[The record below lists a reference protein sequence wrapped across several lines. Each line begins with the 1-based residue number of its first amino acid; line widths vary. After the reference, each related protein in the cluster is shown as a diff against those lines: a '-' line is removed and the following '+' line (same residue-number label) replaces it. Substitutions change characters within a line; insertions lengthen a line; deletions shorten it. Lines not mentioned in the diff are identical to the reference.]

1 MSFIRPF
8 MGYAGVDS
16 KTASKRNR
24 PHSASPPIR
33 NTETKVR
40 NEAGEYEELFLR
52 WNHSPRIDRRNEVQ
66 MLYGHDVSLESLR
79 NGPSRES
86 RRMPETRVKSAKDLR
101 QEAIDLFRLYDK
113 DGSDSLDLVEFKKL
127 LRDAGLG
134 GDMLFRQ
141 FSEYVKRDFNTI
153 DTDGNHNVDLEEF
166 VAYYLHVNMYRLA
179 TTAGRGQRG
188 STGKSRPKT
197 SAQRKMEILRA
208 HVHTDFAYTPAAS
221 KICWL
226 RKTLQAQTK
235 HLAAASG
242 SGAKIMSLDE
252 ACHLGSVPAARSCIE
267 DRGETICFGGVPPIV
282 RATLNSH
289 FDLVA

>member
-8 MGYAGVDS
+8 MGFAGVDS

-86 RRMPETRVKSAKDLR
+86 RRIPETRVKSAKDLR

-153 DTDGNHNVDLEEF
+153 DTDGNHSVDLEEF

-179 TTAGRGQRG
+179 AAVRGQRG
-188 STGKSRPKT
+188 ARESPPKT
-197 SAQRKMEILRA
+197 SAQRKMEILRT
-208 HVHTDFAYTPAAS
+208 HVHTDFAYTPSAS

-235 HLAAASG
+235 HLAAAG
-242 SGAKIMSLDE
+242 SSKIMSLDE